1 MLRRGLEV
9 LRDEGPAGAWRRA
22 RRKLLGAQAGVFS
35 DYARWLEAEAALE
48 AEGPPPSSPLQV
60 AVVVPVCDP
69 PPWALDALLASI
81 RAQAGVGWRLVL
93 SDDGSRDPAVRARLE
108 AAARDPR
115 VRLVASPERRGI
127 SAATNAGLAAAEGDL
142 VAFVDHDDALAPGAL
157 AHVAAAFADPAVGWA
172 YTDEDKLLGQPGARA
187 RPFFKPAFDP
197 TLLLRCNPT
206 AHLLVARR
214 ELVARVGGLR
224 SEVDGSQDHDLALR
238 LAETGRAV
246 AHVPRLLYRWRAVPG
261 STADRVAA
269 KPWAYVAG
277 RRAVADALRRRGVAG
292 RVEPGAWLGSHRVTL
307 EPRVAP
313 GEVSVVLDADRVPT
327 WLRALPW
334 GELLPGAGGSVS
346 GRSARAAAARGR
358 WLLFLGDVRPPGRGE
373 VARTRAARERLG
385 ALLAEADRPGVGP
398 VAARLVAAGGL
409 GLGLGGAGRVLEH
422 GLRVARDG
430 RCVPVEATLDEGD
443 PGYFGL
449 AGLTRSVGAASGQ
462 ALLVARATLEEL
474 GGLDAARF
482 AGGGAF
488 VDLCR
493 RALAAGLRTVSVA
506 EATLEARAGL
516 GLEVDRAALV
526 AAGPLP
532 DPWTSPHWRDDA
544 LALADRPGPFAP
556 RVLR

>member
-22 RRKLLGAQAGVFS
+22 RRKLLGAQAGVFR
-35 DYARWLEAEAALE
+35 DYPRWLKAGLQAEVD
-48 AEGPPPSSPLQV
+48 GPAPSSPLQV

-69 PPWALDALLASI
+69 PPWALDALLVSI
-81 RAQAGVGWRLVL
+81 RAQEGVAWRLVL

-115 VRLVASPERRGI
+115 VRVVAGLERRGI
-127 SAATNAGLAAAEGDL
+127 SAATNVALAAAEGDL

-157 AHVAAAFADPAVGWA
+157 AHVAAPFADPAVGWA
-172 YTDEDKLLGQPGARA
+172 YTDEDKLLGQPGERA

-214 ELVARVGGLR
+214 DLVAQVGGLR
-224 SEVDGSQDHDLALR
+224 SEFDGSQDYDLALR

-246 AHVPRLLYRWRAVPG
+246 AHVPRLLYHWRAVPG

-269 KPWAYVAG
+269 KPWAYVAA
-277 RRAVADALRRRGVAG
+277 RRALADALLRRGVGG
-292 RVEPGAWLGSHRVTL
+292 RVEPGAWLGSYRLTL
-307 EPRVAP
+307 DPRVAP
-313 GEVSVVLDADRVPT
+313 GEVSVILDADRPPA

-334 GELLPGAGGSVS
+334 GEVLCGAGGTAA
-346 GRSARAAAARGR
+346 GRAARLAAARGR
-358 WLLFLGDVRPPGRGE
+358 WLLLLGDVRPPGRGDA
-373 VARTRAARERLG
+373 ARLRAARERLG
-385 ALLAEADRPGVGP
+385 ALLAEADRPGVGF
-398 VAARLVAAGGL
+398 VAARLAAGR
-409 GLGLGGAGRVLEH
+409 GGRILEH

-449 AGLTRSVGAASGQ
+449 ATLTRSVGAASGQ
-462 ALLVARATLEEL
+462 ALLVARSTLDGL

-482 AGGGAF
+482 AGGGAA

-493 RALAAGLRTVSVA
+493 RAAAAGLRTVSVA
-506 EATLEARAGL
+506 EATLEVARGREGL
-516 GLEVDRAALV
+516 GLEVDRAALA
-526 AAGPLP
+526 AAGPLA
-532 DPWTSPHWRDDA
+532 DPWTSPHWRHDA
-544 LALADRPGPFAP
+544 LALAGRPGSFAP
-556 RVLR
+556 RVR

>member
-22 RRKLLGAQAGVFS
+22 RRKLFGAQAGVFR
-35 DYARWLEAEAALE
+35 DYARWLGSEAD
-48 AEGPPPSSPLQV
+48 GPPPSSPLQV

-69 PPWALDALLASI
+69 PPWALDALLASV
-81 RAQAGVGWRLVL
+81 RAQEGVAWRLVL

-108 AAARDPR
+108 AAGRDAR
-115 VRLVASPERRGI
+115 VRVVASAERRGI
-127 SAATNAGLAAAEGDL
+127 SAATNAALAAAEGDL

-172 YTDEDKLLGQPGARA
+172 YTDEDKLLGPAPGARA

-197 TLLLRCNPT
+197 TLLLRCNPA

-214 ELVARVGGLR
+214 ELVAAVGGLR
-224 SEVDGSQDHDLALR
+224 PEYDGSQDYDLALR

-246 AHVPRLLYRWRAVPG
+246 AHVPRVLYRWRAIPG

-269 KPWAYVAG
+269 KPWAYVAA
-277 RRAVADALRRRGVAG
+277 RRAIADALLRRGVGG
-292 RVEPGAWLGSHRVTL
+292 RVEAGAWLGSYRVTL
-307 EPRVAP
+307 DPRVTP
-313 GEVSVVLDADRVPT
+313 GDVSVVLDAARAPA
-327 WLRALPW
+327 WLGALPW
-334 GELLPGAGGSVS
+334 GEVLCGAGGTAA
-346 GRSARAAAARGR
+346 GRVARLAAARGR
-358 WLLFLGDVRPPGRGE
+358 WLLLLGDVRPPGRGDA
-373 VARTRAARERLG
+373 ARLRAARERLG
-385 ALLAEADRPGVGP
+385 ALLAEADRPGVGL
-398 VAARLVAAGGL
+398 VAARLVAGRGG
-409 GLGLGGAGRVLEH
+409 RILEH

-449 AGLTRSVGAASGQ
+449 ASLTRSVGAASGQ
-462 ALLVARATLEEL
+462 ALLVARSTLDGL

-482 AGGGAF
+482 AGGGAA

-493 RALAAGLRTVSVA
+493 RAAAAGLRTVSVA
-506 EATLEARAGL
+506 EATLEVARGREGL
-516 GLEVDRAALV
+516 GLVVDRAALA
-526 AAGPLP
+526 AAGPRA

-544 LALADRPGPFAP
+544 LALAGRPGSFAP
-556 RVLR
+556 RVL

>member
-22 RRKLLGAQAGVFS
+22 RRKLLGAQAGVFR
-35 DYARWLEAEAALE
+35 DYPRWLRAGLQAEVD
-48 AEGPPPSSPLQV
+48 GPAPSSPLQV

-69 PPWALDALLASI
+69 PPWALDALLVSI
-81 RAQAGVGWRLVL
+81 RAQEGVAWRLVL

-115 VRLVASPERRGI
+115 VRVVAGLERRGI
-127 SAATNAGLAAAEGDL
+127 SAATNVALAAAEGDL

-172 YTDEDKLLGQPGARA
+172 YTDEDKLLGQPGERA

-214 ELVARVGGLR
+214 DLVAQVGGLR
-224 SEVDGSQDHDLALR
+224 SEFDGSQDYDLALR

-246 AHVPRLLYRWRAVPG
+246 AHVPRLLYHWRAVPG

-269 KPWAYVAG
+269 KPWAYVAA
-277 RRAVADALRRRGVAG
+277 RRAIADALLRRGVGG
-292 RVEPGAWLGSHRVTL
+292 RVEPGAWLGSYRVAL

-313 GEVSVVLDADRVPT
+313 GEVSVVLDADRVPA

-334 GELLPGAGGSVS
+334 GEVLTGAGGSSS
-346 GRSARAAAARGR
+346 GRAARAAAARGR
-358 WLLFLGDVRPPGRGE
+358 WLLFLGDVRPPGRGDP
-373 VARTRAARERLG
+373 ARAGAARERLG
-385 ALLAEADRPGVGP
+385 ALLAEADRPGVGF
-398 VAARLVAAGGL
+398 VAARLAAGR
-409 GLGLGGAGRVLEH
+409 GGRILEH

-449 AGLTRSVGAASGQ
+449 ATLTRSVGAASGQ
-462 ALLVARATLEEL
+462 ALLVARSTLDGL

-482 AGGGAF
+482 AGGGAA

-493 RALAAGLRTVSVA
+493 RAAAAGLRTVSVA
-506 EATLEARAGL
+506 EATLEVARGREGL
-516 GLEVDRAALV
+516 GLEVDRAALA
-526 AAGPLP
+526 AAGPLA
-532 DPWTSPHWRDDA
+532 DPWTSPHWRHDA
-544 LALADRPGPFAP
+544 LALAGRPGSFAP
-556 RVLR
+556 RVR

>member
-1 MLRRGLEV
+1 VLRRGLEV

-22 RRKLLGAQAGVFS
+22 RRKLLGAQAGVFR
-35 DYARWLEAEAALE
+35 DYPRWLRAGLQAEVD
-48 AEGPPPSSPLQV
+48 GPAPSSPLQV

-69 PPWALDALLASI
+69 PPWALDALLVSI
-81 RAQAGVGWRLVL
+81 RAQEGVAWRLVL

-115 VRLVASPERRGI
+115 VRVVAGLERRGI
-127 SAATNAGLAAAEGDL
+127 SAATNVALAAAEGDL

-172 YTDEDKLLGQPGARA
+172 YTDEDKLLGQPGERA

-214 ELVARVGGLR
+214 DLVAQVGGLR
-224 SEVDGSQDHDLALR
+224 SEFDGSQDYDLALR

-246 AHVPRLLYRWRAVPG
+246 AHVPRLLYHWRAVPG

-269 KPWAYVAG
+269 KPWAYVAA
-277 RRAVADALRRRGVAG
+277 RRAIADALLRRGVGG
-292 RVEPGAWLGSHRVTL
+292 RVEPGAWLGSYRVAL

-313 GEVSVVLDADRVPT
+313 GEVSVVLDADRVPA

-334 GELLPGAGGSVS
+334 GEVLTGAGGSSS
-346 GRSARAAAARGR
+346 GRAARAAAARGR
-358 WLLFLGDVRPPGRGE
+358 WLLFLGDVRPPGRGDP
-373 VARTRAARERLG
+373 ARAGAARERLG
-385 ALLAEADRPGVGP
+385 ALLAEADRPGVGF
-398 VAARLVAAGGL
+398 VAARLAAGR
-409 GLGLGGAGRVLEH
+409 GGRILEH

-449 AGLTRSVGAASGQ
+449 ATLTRSVGAASGQ
-462 ALLVARATLEEL
+462 ALLVARSTLDGL

-482 AGGGAF
+482 AGGGAA

-493 RALAAGLRTVSVA
+493 RAAAAGLRTVSVA
-506 EATLEARAGL
+506 EATLEVARGREGL
-516 GLEVDRAALV
+516 GLEVDRAALA
-526 AAGPLP
+526 AAGPLA
-532 DPWTSPHWRDDA
+532 DPWTSPHWRHDA
-544 LALADRPGPFAP
+544 LALAGRPGSFAP
-556 RVLR
+556 RVR